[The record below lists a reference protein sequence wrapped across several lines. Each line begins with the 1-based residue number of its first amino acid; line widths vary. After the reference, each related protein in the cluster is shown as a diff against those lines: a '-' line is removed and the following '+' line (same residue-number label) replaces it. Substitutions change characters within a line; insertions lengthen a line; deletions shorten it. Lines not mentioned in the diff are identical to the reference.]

1 MGSCISPTLAR
12 IVMDVVIKDLL
23 KKVPQISF
31 IKVFVD
37 DTIAAMDFELIDKA
51 LDVLNNFRP
60 NQIKFTKEIEQDG
73 SINFLNVTIKRTE
86 ISISPLQKDFIL
98 ITKWYRKH
106 FASGRL
112 VNFHSLHKKSTV

>member
-37 DTIAAMDFELIDKA
+37 DTIAAMDFELID
-51 LDVLNNFRP
+51 
-60 NQIKFTKEIEQDG
+60 
-73 SINFLNVTIKRTE
+73 
-86 ISISPLQKDFIL
+86 
-98 ITKWYRKH
+98 
-106 FASGRL
+106 
-112 VNFHSLHKKSTV
+112 